1 LITRRAILI
10 VSERSDWIASASAAL
25 EAAGF
30 AVAATAPSPSVAEAF
45 AQAPHDLAV
54 IDTLGGGWS
63 VAEELAGWRRILVVD
78 SAASLRQGFAL
89 GAEDCVA
96 DSAHVDEL
104 VARCEAVL
112 RRSAVRPSGEPAN
125 LEPAAVY
132 VDRRL
137 WVNLESR
144 QVWVRGEP
152 SHLTPREFRLL
163 TFLIRHRDSTL
174 SHDQILDA
182 VWRREAAP
190 DRHTEVLKQYIWRL
204 RQKIEADPDRP
215 TIVVTDPGAGY
226 RFASA
231 D

>member
-1 LITRRAILI
+1 LITRRVVLL
-10 VSERSDWIASASAAL
+10 VSDRPAWVEAATGAL

-30 AVAATAPSPSVAEAF
+30 VVASTAPTGAVAEAF
-45 AQAPHDLAV
+45 GDAPHDLAV
-54 IDTLGGGWS
+54 IDTLGGGWDI
-63 VAEELAGWRRILVVD
+63 AEAMGAWRRILVVEGGAD
-78 SAASLRQGFAL
+78 IRRAFAL
-89 GAEDCVA
+89 GAEDCIA
-96 DSAHVDEL
+96 DGALVEEL

-112 RRSAVRPSGEPAN
+112 RRSDVPPAD
-125 LEPAAVY
+125 EATHTSRESVY

-137 WVNLESR
+137 WVNLEAR

-163 TFLIRHRDSTL
+163 AYLIRHRDTTL
-174 SHDQILDA
+174 SHDAILQA
-182 VWRREAAP
+182 VWRRRADP
-190 DRHTEVLKQYIWRL
+190 DRQTEVLKQYIWRL

-231 D
+231 V